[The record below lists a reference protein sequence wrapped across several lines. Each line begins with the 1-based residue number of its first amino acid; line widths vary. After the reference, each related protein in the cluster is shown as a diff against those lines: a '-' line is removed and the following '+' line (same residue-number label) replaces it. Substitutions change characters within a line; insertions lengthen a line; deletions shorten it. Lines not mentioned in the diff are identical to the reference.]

1 MIRGTT
7 PTLEFELPFEV
18 SSLKSAYITLSQ
30 SDQVIVNKDLSEC
43 TLDTNTLKIKLT
55 QKDTLAFTTDD
66 PIQIQIRVL
75 DTHGNALASEIW
87 TDYAE
92 DVLYEGIMK

>member
-18 SSLKSAYITLSQ
+18 SSLKSAFVTLSQ
-30 SDQVIVNKDLSEC
+30 SGQIIVNRELTEC
-43 TLDTNTLKIKLT
+43 SYDTKILEVKLT
-55 QKDTLAFTTDD
+55 QKETLAFTTND

-75 DTHGNALASEIW
+75 DRNGNALASEIW
-87 TDYAE
+87 TDYVE
-92 DVLYEGIMK
+92 DVLYEGILV